1 MCSNFEPINRTQ
13 SAWLKTHF
21 GCELPAEDWRPE
33 AYPTY
38 PAPFIYLDDGKP
50 RCELAQFGLVPH
62 WAEDKK
68 KFGLHTYNARSE
80 TVQEKPSYRNAW
92 KGRRFGLALVNSFY
106 EPNWE
111 TGKAIRWRIKR
122 ADNQPAAIA
131 SIWERI
137 IDKGTGEVLMSFSM
151 LTIHAAGHE
160 VMQHFHRPSDEKR
173 SVVVLNDDAYLP
185 WLHAD
190 TTQAKAMLRLA
201 PDGLLTSQAAP
212 RP

>member
-1 MCSNFEPINRTQ
+1 M
-13 SAWLKTHF
+13 
-21 GCELPAEDWRPE
+21 
-33 AYPTY
+33 
-38 PAPFIYLDDGKP
+38 
-50 RCELAQFGLVPH
+50 
-62 WAEDKK
+62 
-68 KFGLHTYNARSE
+68 
-80 TVQEKPSYRNAW
+80 
-92 KGRRFGLALVNSFY
+92 LVNSFY

-122 ADNQPAAIA
+122 ADNQPAALA

-137 IDKGTGEVLMSFSM
+137 VDKSTGEVLMSFSM

-190 TTQAKAMLRLA
+190 TTQAKSMLSSA

-212 RP
+212 RT